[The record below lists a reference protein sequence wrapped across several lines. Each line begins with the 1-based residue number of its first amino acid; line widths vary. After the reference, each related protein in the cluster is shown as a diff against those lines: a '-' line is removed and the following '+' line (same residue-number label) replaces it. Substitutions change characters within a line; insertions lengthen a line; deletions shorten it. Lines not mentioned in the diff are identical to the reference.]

1 MNIERQQYLNQLV
14 DARGN
19 GSIKVISGLRRCG
32 KSYMLKKLFKSYL
45 LTDGV
50 DESHII
56 LIDLENWRFK
66 DFKNPEYLL
75 DYVDSKIIDTEIYY
89 ILIDEV
95 QKVNDFV
102 EVLATL
108 LLKDNVEIYVTGS
121 NSKFLSSDIATDF
134 RGRSDE
140 IHMYPLSF
148 SEFLSAY
155 DGNENDAL
163 LEYMNYGGLPQILLY
178 KDDYAKA
185 NFLRKIYRTVYL
197 KDIYERHRIDYPDEF
212 EELVKIIASSIG
224 SLTNPHKLANSFKSK
239 KNVKDISNKTITLYL
254 KYLADAFLIEAAE
267 QYDIKGKN
275 YIDSPMKYYFQ
286 DLGLRNSILSFR
298 QIEET
303 HLMENLIFNE
313 LKIRGFLVDV
323 GVVPVRTRNAD
334 GIQQRSSYEVD
345 FVANK
350 GSQRYYIQS
359 AWKMPTEEKE
369 EQESRSLRSI
379 GDSFKKIIITGENVH
394 LKRDESG
401 ITTMNVLQ
409 FLKNQNS
416 LDL

>member
-212 EELVKIIASSIG
+212 EELLKIIASSIG
-224 SLTNPHKLANSFKSK
+224 SLTNSHKLANSFKSK

-254 KYLADAFLIEAAE
+254 KYLADAFLIESAE

-323 GVVPVRTRNAD
+323 GVVSVRTRNAE
-334 GIQQRSSYEVD
+334 GIQQRVSYEVD

-379 GDSFKKIIITGENVH
+379 GDSFKKIIITGENIH

-409 FLKNQNS
+409 FLKNSNS

>member
-1 MNIERQQYLNQLV
+1 MIIERQTYLNQLIT
-14 DARGN
+14 AQGN

-32 KSYMLKKLFKSYL
+32 KSYMLKKLLKSYL
-45 LTDGV
+45 LNNGV
-50 DESHII
+50 DENHII
-56 LIDLENWRFK
+56 LIDLENWRSM
-66 DFKNPEYLL
+66 DFKNPDYLL
-75 DYVDSKIIDTEIYY
+75 DYVDSKVIDSEIYY

-178 KDDYAKA
+178 KEESSKA

-197 KDIYERHRIDYPDEF
+197 KDIYERHQIENQDEF
-212 EELVKIIASSIG
+212 EELVKVIASSIG
-224 SLTNPHKLANSFKSK
+224 SFTNPNKLANSFKSK
-239 KNVKDISNKTITLYL
+239 KNKKDITDKTIGSYI
-254 KYLADAFLIEAAE
+254 KYLADAFLIESAE
-267 QYDIKGKN
+267 KYDIKGKN

-323 GVVPVRTRNAD
+323 GVVPVRTRNTE
-334 GIQQRSSYEVD
+334 GIQQRVSYEVD

-379 GDSFKKIIITGENVH
+379 GDSFKKIIITGEKVH

-409 FLKNQNS
+409 FLKNTNS

>member
-1 MNIERQQYLNQLV
+1 MNIERQKYLNQLV
-14 DARGN
+14 DAREN

-254 KYLADAFLIEAAE
+254 KYLADAFLIESAE

-323 GVVPVRTRNAD
+323 GVVPVRTRNAE
-334 GIQQRSSYEVD
+334 GKQQRSSYEVD

-379 GDSFKKIIITGENVH
+379 GDSFKKIIITGENIH

-409 FLKNQNS
+409 FLKNSNS

>member
-1 MNIERQQYLNQLV
+1 MKIERQIYLNQLIS
-14 DARGN
+14 AQGN
-19 GSIKVISGLRRCG
+19 GSIKIISGLRRCG
-32 KSYMLKKLFKSYL
+32 KSYMLKTLFRSYL
-45 LTDGV
+45 LDNGV
-50 DESHII
+50 DDSHII

-66 DFKNPEYLL
+66 DFKSPDYLL
-75 DYVDSKIIDTEIYY
+75 DYVDSKMIDTEIYY

-95 QKVNDFV
+95 QKVDEFV

-108 LLKDNVEIYVTGS
+108 LLKENVEIYVTGS

-148 SEFLSAY
+148 SEFLSVY

-178 KDDYAKA
+178 KDDVAKA
-185 NFLRKIYRTVYL
+185 GFLRRIYRTVYL
-197 KDIYERHRIDYPDEF
+197 KDIYERHNIEYLAEF
-212 EELVKIIASSIG
+212 EELIKVIASSIG
-224 SLTNPHKLANSFKSK
+224 SLTNPNKLANSYKSK
-239 KNVKDISNKTITLYL
+239 KNVKDITDKTIASYL
-254 KYLADAFLIEAAE
+254 KYLSDAFLIESAE

-286 DLGLRNSILSFR
+286 DLGLRNSVLSYR

-323 GVVPVRTRNAD
+323 GVVPMRIRNAE
-334 GIQQRSSYEVD
+334 GVQQRSSYEVD

-359 AWKMPTEEKE
+359 AWRMPTEEKA
-369 EQESRSLRSI
+369 EQETRSLRSI
-379 GDSFKKIIITGENVH
+379 GDSFKKIIITGENTL
-394 LKRDESG
+394 LKRDEYG
-401 ITTMNVLQ
+401 ITTMNIIQ
-409 FLKNQNS
+409 FLKNPNS

>member
-1 MNIERQQYLNQLV
+1 MNIERQKYLNQLV

-95 QKVNDFV
+95 QKVDDFV

-212 EELVKIIASSIG
+212 EELMKIIASSIG

-239 KNVKDISNKTITLYL
+239 KNVKDLSNKTITLYL
-254 KYLADAFLIEAAE
+254 KYLADAFLIESAE

-313 LKIRGFLVDV
+313 LKIRGFLVDI
-323 GVVPVRTRNAD
+323 GVVPVRTRNAE

-369 EQESRSLRSI
+369 EQELRSLRSI
-379 GDSFKKIIITGENVH
+379 GDSFKKIIITGENIH

-409 FLKNQNS
+409 FLKNSNS